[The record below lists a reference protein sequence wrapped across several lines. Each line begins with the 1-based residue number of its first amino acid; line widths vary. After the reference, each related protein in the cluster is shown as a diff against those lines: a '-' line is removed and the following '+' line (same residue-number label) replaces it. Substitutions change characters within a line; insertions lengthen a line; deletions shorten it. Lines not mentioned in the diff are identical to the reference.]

1 MNPKKFS
8 TILHSQF
15 NYHTLPV
22 TPFNIFIFGELS
34 LKIYVNVRLG
44 NVMNR
49 KVKMQIIGKGKYGL
63 EINGKLKKRKRKC
76 LEITK
81 RRKSMGY
88 RREKLKKCKG

>member
-1 MNPKKFS
+1 
-8 TILHSQF
+8 
-15 NYHTLPV
+15 
-22 TPFNIFIFGELS
+22 
-34 LKIYVNVRLG
+34 
-44 NVMNR
+44 MNR

-88 RREKLKKCKG
+88 RREKLKKCKGRKFNESKGKVRIGNEIKGHGKRDKT